1 MDEVN
6 CVVAQGLE
14 QALADSGLIQAD
26 FAAALG
32 TSASR
37 FSTYRTGKTM
47 PTAAFYLRA
56 LRLAS
61 NLKAAREHGW
71 MTPQST
77 AREVRRALRNGDEI
91 WALKMVLQ
99 GRDHL
104 RELLCEGDAAA
115 DAWRATPRS
124 TGSRRWDALLA
135 ALADHEFEAAH
146 REPPRWAD
154 DDGERLRD
162 GDEWVLQS
170 LLLDDEEIRAATPG
184 WLSSRGIYAAE
195 RDLVTA

>member
-1 MDEVN
+1 MDEDTRAVT
-6 CVVAQGLE
+6 QGLE
-14 QALADSGLIQAD
+14 QALTDSGLTQAE

-37 FSTYRTGKTM
+37 FSTYRSGKTM

-61 NLKAAREHGW
+61 NQKAARERGW
-71 MTPQST
+71 MTPHSA
-77 AREVRRALRNGDEI
+77 AREIRRALRKGDDL

-104 RELLCEGDAAA
+104 RELLRESDAAGN
-115 DAWRATPRS
+115 AWRAAPRS

-135 ALADHEFEAAH
+135 ALTEHEFEAADC
-146 REPPRWAD
+146 EPPRWAD
-154 DDGERLRD
+154 DDAERLRD
-162 GDEWVLQS
+162 GDEWVMPS
-170 LLLDDEEIRAATPG
+170 LLFDDGEIREATPD
-184 WLSSRGIYAAE
+184 WLEERGIYAAE